1 MNMTHFQLHDFVGGI
16 HPPENKH
23 QSTQTPI
30 KFAGIPEKLVLPIT
44 QHIGAQ
50 SICSVNLGDSVLKG
64 QLIAQAQGFV
74 SANLH
79 APSSGTI
86 TAIEDRTLAHPSG
99 MSGLCIEIT
108 TDGQDKWIEHQG
120 ISNYL
125 EQPKSELVA
134 CIQAS
139 GITGLGGAGFP
150 THVKATI
157 DPDKINTLIINAA
170 ECEPYITADDML
182 MQERAEEVVQGIEIL
197 QHILNVDTV
206 LIGIEDN
213 KQNAIDALN
222 HALKVSRDDTHNIHA
237 IAIPTKYPSGGEKQL
252 IQILTG
258 KEVPVGGL
266 PSDIGIVCQN
276 IGTAHA
282 IYKAIAKG
290 EPLISRITTV
300 TGNACSQPQNFEVL
314 IGTPV
319 EHLLNISDSD
329 LSKTSR
335 LVMGGPMM
343 GFTVDQIA
351 TPIIKAS
358 NCIIAATNEEL
369 PDPAMEQACIRCG
382 MCTQACPAQLLPQQL
397 YWFAKSSNLEQAEQ
411 HNIADCIECGACS
424 FVCPSNI
431 PLVQYYRHSKG
442 EIKQANADKIKS
454 DRAKERFETRV
465 ARQDRELAEKEAK
478 RAARAAAAAQKQ
490 AEKKAAEAAGTTV
503 PAKTAPAGD
512 TVDIE
517 ALQKKLAATKT
528 AIAKA
533 KEKLASA
540 EAEGSDKVELF
551 KGALEKAQG
560 KMKDIAK
567 TIAEAKK
574 AEKAAAS
581 SDDKGDANSPERL
594 KNKLEL
600 AQARLDTAKKRLEDA
615 KAENS
620 DKLDA
625 FQTALEKQ
633 SERVNE
639 AQTAYQKAVDN
650 QLSETPNNQVAD
662 VDALEK
668 KVLAAQTRVDKAQE
682 RLDMAKEQG
691 LDTVSAFELGLEK
704 QKQKLSDAKQALNNA
719 KEVSTK

>member
-1 MNMTHFQLHDFVGGI
+1 MNMTHFQLHDFAGGI
-16 HPPENKH
+16 HPPENKT

-30 KFAGIPEKLVLPIT
+30 TFAGIPEKLVLPIT

-50 SICSVNLGDSVLKG
+50 SICTVSVGDTVLKG

-79 APSSGTI
+79 APSSGTV

-108 TDGQDKWIEHQG
+108 TDGKDQWIEHQG
-120 ISNYL
+120 LDNYL
-125 EQPKSELVA
+125 ERPKSELTA
-134 CIQAS
+134 CIQAA

-150 THVKATI
+150 THVKTSA
-157 DPDKINTLIINAA
+157 DPDKIDTLIINAA

-182 MQERAEEVVQGIEIL
+182 MQEQAEEVVQGIEIL
-197 QHILNVDTV
+197 QHILNAETV
-206 LIGIEDN
+206 LIGIENN
-213 KQNAIDALN
+213 KPDAINALN
-222 HALKVSRDDTHNIHA
+222 HALKVSRDDTHNIHV
-237 IAIPTKYPSGGEKQL
+237 IEIPTKYPSGGEKQL

-258 KEVPVGGL
+258 KEVPVKGI
-266 PSDIGIVCQN
+266 PADVGIVCQN
-276 IGTAHA
+276 VGTAHA

-300 TGNACSQPQNFEVL
+300 TGNACAQPQNFEVL

-319 EHLLNISDSD
+319 EHLLNISNSD
-329 LSKTSR
+329 LNKTSR

-343 GFTVDQIA
+343 GFTIEQVA

-465 ARQDRELAEKEAK
+465 ARQEREVAEKEAK
-478 RAARAAAAAQKQ
+478 RKARSEAAAKKQ
-490 AEKKAAEAAGTTV
+490 AEKKAAEADGTAA
-503 PAKTAPAGD
+503 PAKAAPAGD

-528 AIAKA
+528 AIDKA
-533 KEKLASA
+533 KEKLAAA

-567 TIAEAKK
+567 TIAQAKK
-574 AEKAAAS
+574 DEKAAS
-581 SDDKGDANSPERL
+581 SSTDKGDPNTPERL

-620 DKLDA
+620 EQLPA

-633 SERVNE
+633 TERVKE
-639 AQTAYQKAVDN
+639 AQTAYDN
-650 QLSETPNNQVAD
+650 AASASEAPAKPSAD
-662 VDALEK
+662 LETLEK
-668 KVLAAQTRVDKAQE
+668 KVLGAQTRVDKAQE
-682 RLDMAKEQG
+682 RLNMAKEQG
-691 LDTVSAFELGLEK
+691 LDTADALELGLNK
-704 QKQKLSDAKQALNNA
+704 QKQKLSDAKQALNDA

>member
-99 MSGLCIEIT
+99 MNGLCIEIT

-120 ISNYL
+120 IANYL

-266 PSDIGIVCQN
+266 PSDICIVCQN